1 MVELEGAVVELEGA
15 VVEVEGAVVEV
26 EVVVVVGGGGGPD
39 ETIRVTEELGGTGV
53 PAAGLDEMT
62 MPASYCDDG
71 CEVEPPTTSPRLP
84 KTFPAAA

>member
-1 MVELEGAVVELEGA
+1 MVEEGA
-15 VVEVEGAVVEV
+15 VVEVEVVEV
-26 EVVVVVGGGGGPD
+26 EVVVVVGGGGPD
-39 ETIRVTEELGGTGV
+39 ETISVTEELGATGV